1 MPEKPSETAPRW
13 VKRLAIV
20 SGLLGFVLFV
30 LTPFMPVNQTQS
42 SFSWPQQNQLN
53 SITAPLIS
61 YAPQSIEASIPL
73 QSLQD
78 MNPDQSMVLST
89 LPADSKDATTR
100 GLFVRYSESGLDVVV
115 RNKVPLE
122 LNREQINALPPG
134 AVLQISSTEES
145 TVASIPGARDS
156 SGAEYRGEL
165 KGDERPQLTGI
176 YTELANTPANTA
188 SLIDA
193 GLNVQVEINSRFTS
207 SPSIWKYM
215 SMYGGL
221 IMLVASLWALK
232 RMDRLDGQGH
242 RKVLPDGWFRPRLL
256 DAIVIV
262 VLVYW
267 YIIGANTSD
276 DGYLL
281 TMARVAD
288 HATYM
293 ANYYR
298 WFGVSEA
305 PFGSP

>member
-1 MPEKPSETAPRW
+1 M
-13 VKRLAIV
+13 KRLAIV

-156 SGAEYRGEL
+156 SGEEYRGEL

-193 GLNVQVEINSRFTS
+193 GLNVQ
-207 SPSIWKYM
+207 
-215 SMYGGL
+215 GG
-221 IMLVASLWALK
+221 
-232 RMDRLDGQGH
+232 
-242 RKVLPDGWFRPRLL
+242 
-256 DAIVIV
+256 
-262 VLVYW
+262 
-267 YIIGANTSD
+267 N
-276 DGYLL
+276 
-281 TMARVAD
+281 
-288 HATYM
+288 
-293 ANYYR
+293 
-298 WFGVSEA
+298 
-305 PFGSP
+305 